1 MRPRILPAP
10 DFARTGHFRG
20 AIGAGAARAIVAAG
34 YDPDRRFHDAGTPM
48 AADDDS
54 IALTIT
60 QESDY
65 AFRVAFDDTSLP
77 PLLADET
84 PPLGG
89 GKGPDPGRLLGA
101 AIGNCLCASLLFAL
115 RKFKNQPGTIVARVR
130 VEHARNERKRLRIG
144 KVAVEIALP
153 GTAADYA
160 EIERILAQF
169 EQFCTVTES
178 VRAGIPVEVTVKDG
192 TGSVLRVSD
201 RAA

>member
-1 MRPRILPAP
+1 MSERETIQ
-10 DFARTGHFRG
+10 
-20 AIGAGAARAIVAAG
+20 
-34 YDPDRRFHDAGTPM
+34 
-48 AADDDS
+48 
-54 IALTIT
+54 LTIT

-65 AFRVAFDDTSLP
+65 AFRVAFDDTALP
-77 PLLADET
+77 SLLADEA
-84 PPLGG
+84 PPLGS

-101 AIGNCLCASLLFAL
+101 AIGNCLSASLLFAL

-130 VEHARNERKRLRIG
+130 IEHARNERKRLRIG

-153 GTAADYA
+153 EAAADYA

-178 VRAGIPVEVTVKDG
+178 VRVGIPVEVTVKDG
-192 TGSVLRVSD
+192 TGTVLRASD